1 MVAERVGNIRK
12 VYVDQSQVIVAIGAR
27 MKANRL
33 QSNLVSVHK
42 SALNQVL
49 AGVAQWQSRSFPS
62 LRRGFDSL
70 HPLHFPG
77 RQS

>member
-33 QSNLVSVHK
+33 
-42 SALNQVL
+42 
-49 AGVAQWQSRSFPS
+49 
-62 LRRGFDSL
+62 
-70 HPLHFPG
+70 
-77 RQS
+77 